1 MDWQNN
7 TPAPRQTLHAQAYE
21 QIKEALM
28 KGVYRPGQKVTI
40 RALAAAF
47 GTSIMPVREALRRLA
62 AEGALDILPNRTV
75 RVPVLT
81 KERLLEITSIRTRLE
96 GLAAARAAMRMGE
109 GEIQELERLQIEMA
123 AASDRRDFQAYMA
136 ANEAF
141 HFVIYRAAGLPRLA
155 RLIESMWL
163 QCGPFMHVL
172 HPAMRGIERHAK
184 AIDAIRSRN
193 SEAAEMAIV
202 EDIQRAASHLE
213 AMLEQQPDGIIDAG
227 RSRRRGHRRLPARSP

>member
-123 AASDRRDFQAYMA
+123 AASDRRDFQALLDSVAISCNFAMFSSALGSRSIVLFLILYCLVRVSVFPSSSVMSA
-136 ANEAF
+136 S
-141 HFVIYRAAGLPRLA
+141 IYLHNLIALSLRIYLSNAGNHCLNMIGKFL
-155 RLIESMWL
+155 LVVFQLSN
-163 QCGPFMHVL
+163 GFT
-172 HPAMRGIERHAK
+172 
-184 AIDAIRSRN
+184 
-193 SEAAEMAIV
+193 
-202 EDIQRAASHLE
+202 
-213 AMLEQQPDGIIDAG
+213 
-227 RSRRRGHRRLPARSP
+227 